1 MTSFI
6 RYCCTMYPTT
16 TCKTIK
22 IITWIDSFINQI
34 QYFGCWNSE
43 RKVLKKSFYYHHH
56 HCYSTR
62 KKNFFFWKKINFNT
76 LYIRYKW
83 TAAFTTRKEEKTF
96 QSNQINSIP
105 LTIQWLSIYILLK
118 DNVWRL
124 SSNDFANH
132 TIISFWYSIQIHFK
146 RKKNLVIFID
156 QKSITLCV
164 YNCKKDRRM
173 SSLSFSS
180 IERYS
185 IFVPINMVIVFNDL
199 FPLKIND

>member
-1 MTSFI
+1 MN
-6 RYCCTMYPTT
+6 CCFY
-16 TCKTIK
+16 
-22 IITWIDSFINQI
+22 D
-34 QYFGCWNSE
+34 
-43 RKVLKKSFYYHHH
+43 KK
-56 HCYSTR
+56 
-62 KKNFFFWKKINFNT
+62 
-76 LYIRYKW
+76 
-83 TAAFTTRKEEKTF
+83 RKEKLF
-96 QSNQINSIP
+96 NQINSIP

-199 FPLKIND
+199 FLLKNKRLTWLNWNRLSKMIRYSIQKKNDEKYFFSAKLNSIIEWRINGSRWSSGWQKNSLPNFARKK